1 MDSKRFSPARGFT
14 LIELVV
20 VIVILGLL
28 AVTASAKFISLSGD
42 ARDAVLQQFS
52 ASVIEAN
59 KQIYI
64 LSKLPGYRA
73 KPVSGRG
80 DLTDVDVDGDGV
92 FETRLKCGYL
102 DNTDVAKRL
111 NYSDDRI
118 GFEYEGVDK
127 VYFGFGQS
135 DIKSGQ
141 CYFMYQQAYG
151 TINPASCSQDDPK
164 AAPVY
169 QIVTDGC

>member
-1 MDSKRFSPARGFT
+1 MGSKKYSNSDGFT

-42 ARDAVLQQFS
+42 AKDAVLQQFG
-52 ASVIEAN
+52 ASVTEAN
-59 KQIYI
+59 KQMYI
-64 LSKLPGYRA
+64 LSKLSSYRA
-73 KPVSGRG
+73 QPVSVRG

-92 FETRLKCGYL
+92 YETRLKCGYL

-111 NYSDDRI
+111 NYSDDRL
-118 GFEYEGVDK
+118 GYEFESLDK
-127 VYFGFGQS
+127 VYFGFNQS
-135 DIKSGQ
+135 DIKSSQ

-151 TINPASCSQDDPK
+151 TTNPDTCSQDDPK

-169 QIVTDGC
+169 EVVIEGC

>member
-1 MDSKRFSPARGFT
+1 MNSKKYSSSDGFT

-20 VIVILGLL
+20 VIVILGIL
-28 AVTASAKFISLSGD
+28 AVTSSSKFISLSGD
-42 ARDAVLQQFS
+42 AKDAVLQQFD
-52 ASVIEAN
+52 ASVVEAN
-59 KQIYI
+59 KQMYI
-64 LSKLPGYRA
+64 LSKLSSYRA
-73 KPVSGRG
+73 QPVPGRG

-111 NYSDDRI
+111 NYSDDRL
-118 GFEYEGVDK
+118 GFEFEGVDK
-127 VYFGFGQS
+127 VYFGFDQS
-135 DIKSGQ
+135 DIKSSQ

-151 TINPASCSQDDPK
+151 TTNPTTCNQDDPK

-169 QIVTDGC
+169 KVVIEGC